1 MAMEFI
7 ATIAPAA
14 AEGPVAA
21 LYERQQSAWGFVPN
35 YARVFCHRPEVMA
48 RWGQLLAE
56 IRRPMDE
63 RRFELVTFAAAHE
76 LRCSACTLAH
86 GRRLRDFLDDAAIV
100 ALAAGRP
107 APGLDELDHAIVR
120 FARQVAGDASRAT
133 AAQVAQLQAFGL
145 TDAEVFDIAAVAA
158 ARAFFGKLLDALGVL
173 PDSPFL
179 ALDEALRAGLT
190 VGRPID
196 RRPVERLAPP
206 AG

>member
-1 MAMEFI
+1 MEFI

-14 AEGPVAA
+14 AEGAVAA
-21 LYERQQSAWGFVPN
+21 LYERQQTAWGFVPN
-35 YARVFCHRPEVMA
+35 YAKVFCHRPEVMA

-86 GRRLRDFLDDAAIV
+86 GRRLRDFLGDTAIG
-100 ALAAGRP
+100 ALAAGLP
-107 APGLDELDHAIVR
+107 AEGLDDVDRAIVR

-133 AAQVAQLQAFGL
+133 AEQVAELKAFGL

-158 ARAFFGKLLDALGVL
+158 ARAFFAKLLDALGVL
-173 PDSPFL
+173 PDSLFL
-179 ALDEALRAGLT
+179 ALDEDLRAGLT

-196 RRPVERLAPP
+196 RRSSERLRAP
-206 AG
+206 A